1 MATYLLDTGIVLGFV
16 RGAAYAAYTER
27 KFAVNQPPN
36 VSLLFV
42 VSRGELYSLAIQLGW
57 GIQKRQS
64 LEHLLLQIPHI
75 DINKDPIIQRYAE
88 IDAYSQGKD
97 LTRRLPQGL
106 TSRNMGKN
114 DLWIAA
120 TASVLNASLLTTDK
134 DFDHL
139 NGQFLDVIYI
149 DRNLKPSDLQ

>member
-1 MATYLLDTGIVLGFV
+1 MATYVLDTGILLGFV
-16 RGAAYAAYTER
+16 RGVDYAAYTER
-27 KFAVNQPPN
+27 KYAVNQPPD
-36 VSLLFV
+36 VSLMSI
-42 VSRGELYSLAIQLGW
+42 VSRGELYSLAIQFGW

-64 LEHLLLQIPHI
+64 LEDLLRQIPHV
-75 DINKDPIIQRYAE
+75 DINKDPIIRRYAE

-97 LTRRLPQGL
+97 ISRRLPPGM

-139 NGQFLDVIYI
+139 SGVFLNVICV
-149 DRNLKPSDLQ
+149 DRNLKPSDV

>member
-1 MATYLLDTGIVLGFV
+1 
-16 RGAAYAAYTER
+16 
-27 KFAVNQPPN
+27 
-36 VSLLFV
+36 

-64 LEHLLLQIPHI
+64 LEHLLLQIPHV
-75 DINKDPIIQRYAE
+75 DINKDPIIHRYAE

-139 NGQFLDVIYI
+139 NGQFLNVIYI

>member
-1 MATYLLDTGIVLGFV
+1 VATYLLDTGIVLGFV

-27 KFAVNQPPN
+27 KYSVNQPPN
-36 VSLLFV
+36 VSLLSV

-64 LEHLLLQIPHI
+64 LEHLLLQIPQV

-97 LTRRLPQGL
+97 LTQRLPQGL

-120 TASVLNASLLTTDK
+120 TASVLNASLLTIDK